1 MSILTDFKNFISK
14 GNVLGLGVA
23 VIMGDAFNKI
33 IGSVTGDLL
42 MPIIGAVFG
51 GVDFSGFFI
60 RLGAVPAGY
69 TGSLTSYNDLK
80 KAGVPLFGYGQF
92 LTVVVNFVIVA
103 FILFMIMKLASKL
116 QKELDTTEAKKE
128 EKIAEKAPTPE
139 DIVLLREIRDQL
151 RDKK

>member
-1 MSILTDFKNFISK
+1 
-14 GNVLGLGVA
+14 
-23 VIMGDAFNKI
+23 
-33 IGSVTGDLL
+33 GDLL
-42 MPIIGAVFG
+42 MPIIAAVFG

-103 FILFMIMKLASKL
+103 FILFMIMKLAAKL
-116 QKELDTTEAKKE
+116 QKELDKTEAKKE
-128 EKIAEKAPTPE
+128 EKIAEAAPTPE
-139 DIVLLREIRDQL
+139 DIVLLREIRDEL
-151 RDKK
+151 RGKK

>member
-1 MSILTDFKNFISK
+1 MSLITDFKNFISK
-14 GNVLGLGVA
+14 GNVLGLGIA

-33 IGSVTGDLL
+33 ISSVTGDLL

-60 RLGAVPAGY
+60 RLGAVPANY

-80 KAGVPLFGYGQF
+80 KAGVPLFGYGAF

-103 FILFMIMKLASKL
+103 FILFLIMKAASKL
-116 QKELDTTEAKKE
+116 QKEFDKSEDKKE
-128 EKIAEKAPTPE
+128 KLAEQVSPPE
-139 DIVLLREIRDQL
+139 NIVLLREIRDEL
-151 RDKK
+151 RNKK